1 MSSLKFNSMKIKQL
15 FICIITAIFLFI
27 GTTEAQDRS
36 LSQNIISSSVQSN
49 KLYRN
54 DNTITIYGKVYW
66 HYVRIGSA
74 YYDCGDRE
82 AIVEAIKAVNRR
94 VKIMNERAI
103 KYNELKIGRNKVS
116 KNPKDE
122 KDLVLAEIVDV
133 SKYISAV
140 KPTLLKD
147 PVKPKQSKSMVG
159 SRLRQPP
166 RKLR

>member
-1 MSSLKFNSMKIKQL
+1 MNTKSL
-15 FICIITAIFLFI
+15 ITYIVTALFLFI
-27 GTTEAQDRS
+27 GTTEAQ
-36 LSQNIISSSVQSN
+36 NIFVSSSTTSSAVQSN

-74 YYDCGDRE
+74 YYNCGDRE
-82 AIVEAIKAVNRR
+82 AIIEAIKAVNNR

-140 KPTLLKD
+140 KPALLKD

-159 SRLRQPP
+159 SSLRQPP
-166 RKLR
+166 RKLRP